1 MTGLLQYCLEKV
13 RIQKSSTFTLAID
26 RLEIAQGEILC
37 IVGPTGAGK
46 STLLRVLTGL
56 DSIDS
61 GSVEF
66 HGRRWSQGVAP
77 LNNVRMITLVPQLPI
92 ILRCSV
98 RANVE
103 YGLRLRGFDVRDQV
117 DQVLKR
123 LRLEHLAD
131 QPGRTLSGGERQL
144 VALAR
149 ALVLQPQ
156 VLLLDEP
163 TANLDPTYVGLIE
176 DVLQELRVGR
186 STTIV
191 CATHNLHQARRIADR
206 ASLILNGD
214 IVESGLVDDFFQR
227 PRDPRTAAFVQGKMV
242 C

>member
-1 MTGLLQYCLEKV
+1 
-13 RIQKSSTFTLAID
+13 
-26 RLEIAQGEILC
+26 
-37 IVGPTGAGK
+37 
-46 STLLRVLTGL
+46 
-56 DSIDS
+56 
-61 GSVEF
+61 
-66 HGRRWSQGVAP
+66 
-77 LNNVRMITLVPQLPI
+77 
-92 ILRCSV
+92 
-98 RANVE
+98 
-103 YGLRLRGFDVRDQV
+103 
-117 DQVLKR
+117 
-123 LRLEHLAD
+123 D

-149 ALVLQPQ
+149 ALVLQPL

-163 TANLDPTYVGLIE
+163 TANIDPTYVGLIE

-227 PRDPRTAAFVQGKMV
+227 PHDPRTAAFVQGKMV